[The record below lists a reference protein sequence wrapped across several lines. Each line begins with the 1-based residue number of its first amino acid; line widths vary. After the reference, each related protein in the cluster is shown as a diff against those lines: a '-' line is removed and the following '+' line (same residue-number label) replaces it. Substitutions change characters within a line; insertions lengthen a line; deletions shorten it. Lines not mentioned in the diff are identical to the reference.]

1 MLALSLVTVGIY
13 AAIGTFWSLPTSILT
28 GTGAAGGLAVIGVT
42 SLWLALRASK
52 GKRAS
57 EEQECGRTLRQLHN

>member
-1 MLALSLVTVGIY
+1 MIIWCLVAT
-13 AAIGTFWSLPTSILT
+13 PM
-28 GTGAAGGLAVIGVT
+28 GLVIGVT

-57 EEQECGRTLRQLHN
+57 EEQECGRTLWQLHN